1 MTRRTAALIGL
12 LCLFATSSIPAF
24 ARTEESPPQ
33 EKPAQAPSEVDAI
46 RAVDPVSIDAV
57 STDVASTDAD
67 MQRIA
72 DHFGLTIDEAMLAAS
87 PAGKAWLDT
96 LPPPKRACVLRIFTH
111 EMRKAQAASIR
122 ALLPKRSDVE
132 GFERFAATGGGRKLL
147 AAFRM
152 SVQDAMAGRD
162 GQQHFRILEQQASA
176 QEREDIERFMQMPQ
190 STILKKPPRI
200 EQPVGGMDAFERRL
214 ARECQAS

>member
-1 MTRRTAALIGL
+1 MTRRTAALVGL

-24 ARTEESPPQ
+24 ARTEESPAQ
-33 EKPAQAPSEVDAI
+33 EKPVQGQSAVDAI
-46 RAVDPVSIDAV
+46 RPADPV
-57 STDVASTDAD
+57 STDAD

-87 PAGKAWLDT
+87 PAGKAWIDT
-96 LPPPKRACVLRIFTH
+96 LSPPKRACVLRIFTD

-147 AAFRM
+147 AAFRVSM
-152 SVQDAMAGRD
+152 QDAMAGRD

-214 ARECQAS
+214 ARECPAS

>member
-1 MTRRTAALIGL
+1 MTRRTAALVGL

-24 ARTEESPPQ
+24 ARTEESPAQ
-33 EKPAQAPSEVDAI
+33 EKPAQGQSEVDAI
-46 RAVDPVSIDAV
+46 RPADPV
-57 STDVASTDAD
+57 STDAD

-87 PAGKAWLDT
+87 PAGKAWIDT
-96 LPPPKRACVLRIFTH
+96 LPPPKRACFLRIFTD

-147 AAFRM
+147 AAFRV
-152 SVQDAMAGRD
+152 SWQDAMAGRD
-162 GQQHFRILEQQASA
+162 GQQHFRILERQASA
-176 QEREDIERFMQMPQ
+176 QEREDIERFMQTPQ

-214 ARECQAS
+214 AHECQAS